1 MTIYSIRHTTTYRYA
16 QPVAFGEHRL
26 LLRPRDGFD
35 QRTREARL
43 DVQPHLAELSWA
55 EDASGNLVGTARFRR
70 RARELRF
77 TSSVVVEVLPL
88 NAAALRVADHARR
101 CPFSYDAAEY
111 PDLARFLARQHAD
124 PDHAVDSWIRPILEA
139 DADTLLFLRRLNG
152 VIRRDFSYL
161 RRDEHG
167 IQSPATTLR
176 LRRGSCRDF
185 AVLMADA
192 VRAVG
197 FASRFVSGYLYV
209 HPAGPGE
216 HIARGSMHAW
226 IQVYLPGAGWVDFDP
241 TAGTIGNDG
250 LIRTAVTREPGQ
262 AVPLS
267 GSFTGFPSDSIG
279 MDVSVEVERLA
290 AGVEPTTDVRRLA

>member
-26 LLRPRDGFD
+26 LLRPREGFD

-43 DVQPHLAELSWA
+43 EVQPQLAELSWA

-88 NAAALRVADHARR
+88 NVAALRVADHARR
-101 CPFSYDAAEY
+101 SPFSYDAAEY
-111 PDLARFLARQHAD
+111 PDLARFLARQHDD
-124 PDHAVDSWIRPILEA
+124 PERAVDAWVRPIL
-139 DADTLLFLRRLNG
+139 DAEPDTLVFLRRLNG
-152 VIRRDFSYL
+152 VIRRDFSYM

-167 IQSPATTLR
+167 IQSPSTTLR

-209 HPAGPGE
+209 HPAGPGG

-226 IQVYLPGAGWVDFDP
+226 LQIYLPGAGWVDFDP

-250 LIRTAVTREPGQ
+250 LIRTAVTREPSQ
-262 AVPLS
+262 AIPLS
-267 GSFTGFPSDSIG
+267 GSFTGFPSDCVG
-279 MDVSVEVERLA
+279 MDVGVEVERMPDTAAAPADLRCLA
-290 AGVEPTTDVRRLA
+290 